1 MPPTLSVIANAS
13 TLGGVSSDTAN
24 VTDAESSWALMCV
37 VRSPD
42 SAGVTVVCAAELVHS
57 TPVEIECACCSIMT
71 VVCEEA
77 GLELG
82 AAAGWVPSAEQP
94 DRLTPRMTPGMTRTS
109 RAPPRTMVRPSGFL
123 ISGPLLERHQ
133 EYRSCTFPKGL
144 VSPAM
149 RQTQWSRPGFPTDH
163 SPQRSGEYGSHC

>member
-1 MPPTLSVIANAS
+1 MLSTLSVIANAS

-24 VTDAESSWALMCV
+24 ETDAESSWAVMWV

-42 SAGVTVVCAAELVHS
+42 SAGVAVVCAAELVQS
-57 TPVEIECACCSIMT
+57 TPAEIECACCSIMT

-82 AAAGWVPSAEQP
+82 AVAGCVPSAEQP
-94 DRLTPRMTPGMTRTS
+94 DRLTPRMTRTS
-109 RAPPRTMVRPSGFL
+109 RAPPGTMVRPSGFR
-123 ISGPLLERHQ
+123 ISGPLLERHK
-133 EYRSCTFPKGL
+133 EYRPCGFPQGL
-144 VSPAM
+144 VSLAM